1 MAKKRIALYLLRAL
15 LIALCVCSAGF
26 IFYNSIQTGE
36 ESSSQSKE
44 AVEIV
49 QEVVGAVAPES
60 PIATAT
66 GEDFDR
72 LHITVRTLAH
82 FSEYAALGFLSA
94 LLFLTYDIKRS
105 LSLLYAVAFS
115 AFYAMT
121 DEIHQIFVPGR
132 AAQISDFLVD
142 TSGALFGSIMLLIAA
157 AVAAF
162 CAKQMKKPRKPKNTK
177 TKKKITKKIF

>member
-1 MAKKRIALYLLRAL
+1 MKSKIKRITIIRASI
-15 LIALCVCSAGF
+15 IALIISVMVAIFVLSA
-26 IFYNSIQTGE
+26 QVGE
-36 ESSSQSKE
+36 ESGETSEGFTAFVLGIFGINEGNTSPEKLN
-44 AVEIV
+44 EI
-49 QEVVGAVAPES
+49 EG
-60 PIATAT
+60 I
-66 GEDFDR
+66 
-72 LHITVRTLAH
+72 VRTLAH